1 MTIRDI
7 FGTGVLYRLG
17 LAVFASV
24 AFAVFSNN
32 DTVRAVTPE
41 ACFTF
46 SSLNKSIT
54 GYLYDGVDCG
64 VSVDI
69 PSTINS
75 YEVLA
80 IGNGAFSYKGIESVK
95 IPGSVTSIGIS
106 AFSNNKLSSIDLP
119 VGLTSIGIA
128 AFDSN
133 KLTFVK
139 IPDGITHVPFA
150 SFQNNLLSSV
160 SIPDSV
166 TSIGNGAF
174 QQNKLSQVTL
184 PASVQS
190 VGDVAFANN
199 FITDVSVMGNP
210 TLGFNAFNWNHE
222 YPSTIQNAQ
231 QFL

>member
-69 PSTINS
+69 PSTIDS

-95 IPGSVTSIGIS
+95 IPGSVTSIG
-106 AFSNNKLSSIDLP
+106 
-119 VGLTSIGIA
+119 
-128 AFDSN
+128 
-133 KLTFVK
+133 
-139 IPDGITHVPFA
+139 
-150 SFQNNLLSSV
+150 
-160 SIPDSV
+160 
-166 TSIGNGAF
+166 NGAF

-184 PASVQS
+184 PAGVQS

-210 TLGFNAFNWNHE
+210 TSGLMLSTGITNTHL
-222 YPSTIQNAQ
+222 PSRTHSNFMSTYRQTHRS
-231 QFL
+231 